1 MRLGLL
7 ARGDNSGIANQTEEV
22 FRHLRPAKTLIVDLG
37 PHNRG
42 PFRPH
47 RFVDPEHCETRVTF
61 SPTPMDDEIRW
72 LCDQIDVLYIVET
85 NTHSG
90 LNRHCMETGAR
101 LIVHA
106 NPELYDANY
115 GEPPAELWAATS
127 WRLDLLP
134 GTTRIVPHPVAT
146 DRFCAREVTKVE
158 RVLHVPAQ
166 AMLDRNGT
174 ELVDKARPRLR
185 ESFTVDVPPQV
196 DNYWDLY
203 HGADALVIPRRYA
216 GLCLTM
222 QEAAA
227 AGLPIVMLDT
237 DPNAYRTLPEL
248 RIPVTEATSHR
259 MKGGMVDVWDADPYR
274 VAEVIDRLADPEI
287 VARASAA
294 SRAWA
299 QEIAWTALLPVW
311 QRLLRLEDV
320 GAGEGV

>member
-1 MRLGLL
+1 MTRLGLL
-7 ARGDNSGIANQTEEV
+7 ARGDSSGISNQTEEV

-37 PHNRG
+37 QRNRG

-47 RFVDPEHCETRVTF
+47 RFVDRDHCETRVTF
-61 SPTPMDDEIRW
+61 SPTPDDDEIRW
-72 LCDQIDVLYIVET
+72 LVQDIDCLYIVET

-90 LNRHCMETGAR
+90 LNRHCMENGTR

-115 GEPPAELWAATS
+115 GEPPAEVWAATT

-146 DRFCAREVTKVE
+146 DRIASREVTTVS
-158 RVLHVPAQ
+158 RALHVPCQ

-174 ELVDKARPRLR
+174 DLVEKAASRLR
-185 ESFTVDVPPQV
+185 TEISVHVPGQV
-196 DNYWDLY
+196 DDYWNLW
-203 HGADALVIPRRYA
+203 HGADALILPRRYA

-227 AGLPIVMLDT
+227 AGLPIVMLET
-237 DPNAYRTLPEL
+237 DPNAYRTIPEL
-248 RIPVTEATSHR
+248 LIPVTASDQHR
-259 MKGGMVDVWDADPYR
+259 MKGGMVDVYDADPYG
-274 VAEVIDRLADPEI
+274 VAEVIDRLADPDI
-287 VARASAA
+287 VARGSAA

-299 QEIAWTALLPVW
+299 EEIAWTRLLPTW
-311 QRLLRLEDV
+311 QRLLGLEHEV
-320 GAGEGV
+320 NA